1 MGYCDC
7 APSWR
12 GGRLSWVDRGVI
24 SLRHGLGEVQ
34 ARCMLAHH
42 YYGDS
47 AGGIISACAEKSF
60 IFFVGLALHRNYLRM
75 RGEEG
80 R

>member
-1 MGYCDC
+1 
-7 APSWR
+7 
-12 GGRLSWVDRGVI
+12 
-24 SLRHGLGEVQ
+24 
-34 ARCMLAHH
+34 MLAHH

-47 AGGIISACAEKSF
+47 AGGIISECAEKSF
-60 IFFVGLALHRNYLRM
+60 IFFVGLALRRNYLRM